1 MRKSLFLV
9 MLAIF
14 AAGLMLAP
22 GAIAQTDDQPVVRAV
37 LFFSPTCPHCHEVI
51 NKLLIPMVDK
61 YGDRLQILAINITE
75 EQGQQFYQVA
85 VEHYSIPPNRLGV
98 PTLIVNDEVLV
109 GSGEIPDKFPQ
120 IVEDGLAGAGID
132 WPGIP
137 GLAGMVAQVP
147 AEPTAESAQPAAENA
162 APPANSQP
170 TTAPLTDAP
179 PAPTAPGVTLSE
191 NSVPEMAAAE
201 SPAPDPVGISLAGLV
216 LGAML
221 AALAFAALIIIRR
234 GGDLL
239 HAGQAGGPARG
250 WLIPLLGLAGL
261 GVAGYLAYVEIT
273 GATAVC
279 GPVGNCNAVQSSP
292 YATILGIPIAVL
304 GLANYAAIIGL
315 WFGYRYANNS
325 LADWSLLALLAITA
339 AGTLFSVYLTALE
352 IFVIHAVC
360 AWCISSAIITTA
372 MLLLVVMSIRPAPAR
387 RTVPA

>member
-22 GAIAQTDDQPVVRAV
+22 GAAAQTDDQPVVRAV

-51 NKLLIPMVDK
+51 NKLLIPMIDQ

-120 IVEDGLAGAGID
+120 IVEDGLAGSGID

-137 GLAGMVAQVP
+137 GLADMMAQAP
-147 AEPTAESAQPAAENA
+147 AEPATEPTQPAAGNA
-162 APPANSQP
+162 
-170 TTAPLTDAP
+170 AP
-179 PAPTAPGVTLSE
+179 PAPTAPVATLSE
-191 NSVPEMAAAE
+191 NSVPEIAAAE

-250 WLIPLLGLAGL
+250 WLIPLLCLAGL

-279 GPVGNCNAVQSSP
+279 GPVGNCNAVQASP

-304 GLANYAAIIGL
+304 GLANYAAIVGF
-315 WFGYRYANNS
+315 WAAYRYANNS

-372 MLLLVVMSIRPAPAR
+372 MLLLVAMSIRPAPAR